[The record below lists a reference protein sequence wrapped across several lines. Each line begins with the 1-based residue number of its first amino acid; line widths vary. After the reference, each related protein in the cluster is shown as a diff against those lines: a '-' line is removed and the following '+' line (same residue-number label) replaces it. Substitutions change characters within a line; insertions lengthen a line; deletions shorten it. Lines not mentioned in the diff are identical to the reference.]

1 MSTTRN
7 LAHRVLETID
17 GFTIIETSRCSICN
31 ETGSIAF
38 TADQIAD
45 LEAGAFIQDAA
56 ADLPRPVREQFISGI
71 HGACWDAMFGP
82 TPE

>member
-17 GFTIIETSRCSICN
+17 GFTIIETPRCSICN

-56 ADLPRPVREQFISGI
+56 PELSDPVREQFISGT
-71 HGACWDAMFGP
+71 HPKCWDSLFGW
-82 TPE
+82 